1 MLLEQTH
8 DKLIDMK
15 IYGMAHALKER
26 LARVDHQSLSKEEFM
41 GLLVD
46 DEWLYRENRKL
57 TARLKVAKFKAQD
70 AAIENIDY
78 RTPRGLRKAQL
89 LELAQNRW
97 VTAHQSVLI
106 TGPSGAGKSYLAQAL
121 GQNACRGGFSVQYVR
136 LPTLLAQFVQA
147 RAQGTYDR
155 LLKRLAKVAL
165 LVIDDLGLAVLT
177 EVEKQDLLEALEE
190 RYGSGATLVT
200 SQLPITDWHEYL
212 GGGRIADAI
221 LDRLVHSAHRI
232 ELSSKESMRKEQA
245 ALKHGGQ
252 SDK

>member
-1 MLLEQTH
+1 MMIEQTYE
-8 DKLIDMK
+8 KLIEMK
-15 IYGMAHALKER
+15 LYGMAHAVKER
-26 LARVDHQSLSKEEFM
+26 LVRVDHQSLSKEEFL

-46 DEWLYRENRKL
+46 DEWLYREHRKL
-57 TARLKVAKFKAQD
+57 TARLKVAKFKAHD
-70 AAIENIDY
+70 AAVENIDY
-78 RTPRGLRKAQL
+78 RTSRGLRKTQL

-97 VTAHQSVLI
+97 ITAHQSVLI

-121 GQNACRGGFSVQYVR
+121 GQNACRSGFSVQYLR

-155 LLKRLAKVAL
+155 LLKRLSKLAL
-165 LVIDDLGLAVLT
+165 LLIDDFGLAVLN
-177 EVEKQDLLEALEE
+177 EVERQDLLEALEE

-200 SQLPITDWHEYL
+200 SQLPVSDWHEYL

-221 LDRLVHSAHRI
+221 LDRLVHGAHRI
-232 ELSSKESMRKEQA
+232 ELSSKESMRKEHA

-252 SDK
+252 SGK